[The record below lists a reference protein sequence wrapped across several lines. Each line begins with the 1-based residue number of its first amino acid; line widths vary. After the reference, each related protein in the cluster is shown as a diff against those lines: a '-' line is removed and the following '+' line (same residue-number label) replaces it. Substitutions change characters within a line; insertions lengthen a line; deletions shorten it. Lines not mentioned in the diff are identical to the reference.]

1 MNNPSNNKAI
11 KVSVIIPIYNVEK
24 YLQQAIESIIH
35 QTLKEIEIIAIN
47 DGSTDSSLEILTEQA
62 HKDHRIQIVSTNNN
76 GLSVARNLGLYM
88 AKGEYIYFFDS
99 DDILEKDTLEECYQK
114 CQSQNLDFL
123 FFDADCF
130 TDTLEKD
137 YTFDYQRTH
146 KYEDKTFIGIE
157 ILKEQIETK
166 GYRSSACLSF
176 IKKEYLKKENLFFYP
191 QTIHE
196 DELFTFLLYLKA
208 ERVGLLKRTFFHRRV
223 RRDSIMTSS
232 FSMRNAMGYLTVCR
246 ELYKE
251 HKKNVN
257 AYKRV
262 LLLDQIRNLI
272 SQIYFRTITQLSNDD
287 FKQIRNIIIS
297 EFWEILTIKMKI
309 KFLYPTLYKLLR

>member
-1 MNNPSNNKAI
+1 MNNP
-11 KVSVIIPIYNVEK
+11 KVSVVIPIYNVEK
-24 YLQQAIESIIH
+24 YLQQAIISITQ
-35 QTLKEIEIIAIN
+35 QTLKEIEIIAVN
-47 DGSTDSSLEILTEQA
+47 DGSTDSSLTILTRLA
-62 HKDHRIQIVSTNNN
+62 NADKRIKIISTINN
-76 GLSVARNLGLYM
+76 GLSIARNLGIYM
-88 AKGEYIYFFDS
+88 SSGEYIYFFDS

-114 CQSQNLDFL
+114 CQTQNLDFL

-146 KYEDKTFIGIE
+146 KYEDKTFTGIE

-232 FSMRNAMGYLTVCR
+232 FSMLNAMGYLTVCR
-246 ELYKE
+246 ELKKYSSQYQTNKRDSDLYK
-251 HKKNVN
+251 
-257 AYKRV
+257 KR
-262 LLLDQIRNLI
+262 
-272 SQIYFRTITQLSNDD
+272 
-287 FKQIRNIIIS
+287 
-297 EFWEILTIKMKI
+297 I
-309 KFLYPTLYKLLR
+309 KFLIDNLYSTAIIKLPETDTKLLKDILQTEFFSYISWKTFIKMNAPFIYNLYLKMK